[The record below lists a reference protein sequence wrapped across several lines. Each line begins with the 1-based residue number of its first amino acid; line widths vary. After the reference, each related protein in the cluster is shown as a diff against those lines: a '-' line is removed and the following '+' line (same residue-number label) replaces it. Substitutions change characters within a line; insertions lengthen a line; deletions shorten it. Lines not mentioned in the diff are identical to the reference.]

1 MFLKQPMMND
11 KNGFNSTFY
20 LLIVPVLIWLICMI
34 VIPHGELLI
43 SSFQVEDDMGDM
55 VFSFGNYIE
64 FFTEKIYW
72 LTFVKTAAYSMGV
85 TLLAFIVAFPIAFYL
100 TKVTSKKN
108 ASFLM
113 LLLLIPLWVGEL
125 VTVYGWIVL
134 LGDHGVINHFLM
146 TLGLINEPLNM
157 LYTNFSMVIG
167 LLYMSMLFMVIPIM
181 STLESMDDS
190 LIEAACDLGASKWVI
205 FTRIIIP
212 YAMPGI
218 TSGAIIVFML
228 VIGDYLAPNLLGGKN
243 SLWFTEQIYNDFLST
258 FNWNEG
264 AAFGFL
270 LLMLSSSII
279 WLALKVSG
287 QKLEKVGS

>member
-1 MFLKQPMMND
+1 MKN
-11 KNGFNSTFY
+11 KNGFNVTFY
-20 LLIVPVLIWLICMI
+20 LLIVPVLIWLVTLI
-34 VIPHGELLI
+34 VIPHAELFI
-43 SSFQVEDDMGDM
+43 SSFLVEDDLGDM

-64 FFTEKIYW
+64 FFSQKIYW
-72 LTFVKTAAYSMGV
+72 MTFVKTATYAIGV
-85 TLLAFIVAFPIAFYL
+85 TLLAFIITFPIAFFL

-108 ASFLM
+108 ASFLI

-125 VTVYGWIVL
+125 VTVYGWMVL
-134 LGDHGVINHFLM
+134 LGDHGIINHFLI
-146 TLGLINEPLNM
+146 TAGIINEPINM
-157 LYTNFSMVIG
+157 LYTNFSLIVG
-167 LLYMSMLFMVIPIM
+167 LLYMSMLFMVIPVM

-212 YAMPGI
+212 YSMPGI
-218 TSGAIIVFML
+218 ISGAIIVFML
-228 VIGDYLAPNLLGGKN
+228 VIGDYLAPNLLGGKS
-243 SLWFTEQIYNDFLST
+243 SLWFTEQIYNEFLQT

-270 LLMLSSSII
+270 LLILSSGII
-279 WLALKVSG
+279 WIALKLSG